1 MENSRIIS
9 PSVLSMDYSKMPEQ
23 VAQLNASP
31 AKWLHF
37 DVMDGHFV
45 PNLTFGPDILKGF
58 CKLSD
63 LVMDVHLMV
72 SDPAKYAPIFI
83 DAGANMVTFHVEALD
98 NDMEKVQSLLDE
110 IHKLG
115 AMAGVVVKPKTDVK
129 IIQPVLSSCDMVLI
143 MTVEPGFGGQ
153 SFMEDMMPKVKW
165 LVNQR
170 EAMQLSYRIE
180 VDGGINGTTYKT
192 AVEAGADTLVAG
204 SFVFK
209 GNISVMFIVNLS
221 FD

>member
-192 AVEAGADTLVAG
+192 AVDAGADTLVAG

-209 GNISVMFIVNLS
+209 GNIIENVKALLK
-221 FD
+221 

>member
-170 EAMQLSYRIE
+170 EAKQLSYRIE

-192 AVEAGADTLVAG
+192 AFEAGADTLVAG

-209 GNISVMFIVNLS
+209 GNIIENVKALLK
-221 FD
+221 

>member
-72 SDPAKYAPIFI
+72 SNPAKYAPIFI

-192 AVEAGADTLVAG
+192 AVDAGADTLVAG

-209 GNISVMFIVNLS
+209 GNIIENVKALLK
-221 FD
+221 

>member
-72 SDPAKYAPIFI
+72 SNPAKYAPIFI

-170 EAMQLSYRIE
+170 EAKQLSYRIE
-180 VDGGINGTTYKT
+180 VDGGINGTNYKT

-209 GNISVMFIVNLS
+209 GNIIENVKALLK
-221 FD
+221 

>member
-72 SDPAKYAPIFI
+72 SNPAKYAPIFI

-170 EAMQLSYRIE
+170 EAKQLSYRIE

-192 AVEAGADTLVAG
+192 AVDAGADTLVAG

-209 GNISVMFIVNLS
+209 GNIIENVKALLK
-221 FD
+221 

>member
-110 IHKLG
+110 IHTLG
-115 AMAGVVVKPKTDVK
+115 AMAGVVVKQKTDVK

-170 EAMQLSYRIE
+170 EAKQLSYRIE

-209 GNISVMFIVNLS
+209 GNIIENVKALLK
-221 FD
+221 

>member
-72 SDPAKYAPIFI
+72 SNPAKYAPIFI

-170 EAMQLSYRIE
+170 EAKQLSYRIE
-180 VDGGINGTTYKT
+180 VDGGLNGTTYKT
-192 AVEAGADTLVAG
+192 AVDAGADTLVAG

-209 GNISVMFIVNLS
+209 GNIIENVKALLK
-221 FD
+221 

>member
-170 EAMQLSYRIE
+170 EAKQLSYRIE
-180 VDGGINGTTYKT
+180 VDGGINNETIQLIKESTDI
-192 AVEAGADTLVAG
+192 AVVGSYITNSKDYQEAINSL
-204 SFVFK
+204 K
-209 GNISVMFIVNLS
+209 N
-221 FD
+221 

>member
-98 NDMEKVQSLLDE
+98 NDMEKIQSLLDE

-170 EAMQLSYRIE
+170 EAKQLSYRIE

-209 GNISVMFIVNLS
+209 GNIIENVKALLK
-221 FD
+221 

>member
-170 EAMQLSYRIE
+170 EAKQLSYRIE

-192 AVEAGADTLVAG
+192 AVDAGADTVVAG

-209 GNISVMFIVNLS
+209 GNIIENVKALLK
-221 FD
+221 

>member
-129 IIQPVLSSCDMVLI
+129 IIQPVLSRCDMVLI

-170 EAMQLSYRIE
+170 EAKQLSYRIE

-209 GNISVMFIVNLS
+209 GNIIENVKALLK
-221 FD
+221 

>member
-170 EAMQLSYRIE
+170 EAKQLSYRIE

-204 SFVFK
+204 SLVFK
-209 GNISVMFIVNLS
+209 GNIIENVKALLK
-221 FD
+221 

>member
-45 PNLTFGPDILKGF
+45 PTLTFGPDILKGF

-72 SDPAKYAPIFI
+72 SNPAKYAPIFI

-170 EAMQLSYRIE
+170 EAKQLSYRFE
-180 VDGGINGTTYKT
+180 VDGGIHGTTYKP

-209 GNISVMFIVNLS
+209 GNIIENVKALLK
-221 FD
+221 

>member
-72 SDPAKYAPIFI
+72 SNPAKYAPIFI

-192 AVEAGADTLVAG
+192 AVDAGADTVVAG

-209 GNISVMFIVNLS
+209 GNIIENVKALLK
-221 FD
+221 

>member
-129 IIQPVLSSCDMVLI
+129 IIQPVLLSCDMVLI

-165 LVNQR
+165 LVDQR
-170 EAMQLSYRIE
+170 EAKQLSYRIE

-209 GNISVMFIVNLS
+209 GNIIENVKALLK
-221 FD
+221 

>member
-9 PSVLSMDYSKMPEQ
+9 PSVLSMDYSKMPDQ

-170 EAMQLSYRIE
+170 EAKQLSYRIE

-192 AVEAGADTLVAG
+192 AVDSGADTLVAG

-209 GNISVMFIVNLS
+209 GNIIENVKALLK
-221 FD
+221 

>member
-72 SDPAKYAPIFI
+72 SNPAKYAPIFI

-170 EAMQLSYRIE
+170 EAKQLSYRIE

-209 GNISVMFIVNLS
+209 GNIIENVKALLK
-221 FD
+221 

>member
-170 EAMQLSYRIE
+170 EAKQLSYRIE
-180 VDGGINGTTYKT
+180 VDGGINGKTYKT

-209 GNISVMFIVNLS
+209 GNIIENVKALLK
-221 FD
+221 

>member
-170 EAMQLSYRIE
+170 EAKQLSYRIE

-209 GNISVMFIVNLS
+209 GNIIENVKALLK
-221 FD
+221 